1 MVDTIETYNKIAA
14 NIDKITELSCE
25 NDKLLWNAA
34 IEQAAKVAEFNM
46 DETVPFKIRSLK
58 K

>member
-1 MVDTIETYNKIAA
+1 MVDIIETYNKIAA

-25 NDKLLWNAA
+25 NDKLLWNEA
-34 IEQAAKVAEFNM
+34 IEQAAKVTDDYTAEN
-46 DETVPFKIRSLK
+46 IRKLK